1 MEQSTI
7 KLEPMQS
14 RRLAQSLTSS
24 PALTS
29 FIMDIATVVK
39 KNAKLCKY
47 LQISAKTNTLAIN

>member
-39 KNAKLCKY
+39 KMQNYVNTCKSVQKL
-47 LQISAKTNTLAIN
+47 THWR